1 MARVDLHLHTHFSSD
16 SSQRPVDLVRKA
28 ERAGLTHIAVT
39 DHGGVAGAYAA
50 RESATT
56 VEVIVGQEVR
66 TSAGEILALFIEEPI
81 PDRLSAGLAA
91 ARVRAQGGLV
101 VAAHPFDP
109 LRRALG
115 TAGLTELGSAV
126 DAIEGYNGRTALR
139 RRDGQARRWAMD
151 HSLPVTLGSDAH
163 TTGEVGRS
171 WLALP
176 DFDGP
181 GELLRVLPEGRA
193 DPARWAPWYLP
204 LSGWAL
210 VRHRLGWRP
219 AAPGSAP

>member
-1 MARVDLHLHTHFSSD
+1 MARVDLHLHTHFSYD
-16 SSQRPVDLVRKA
+16 SLQRPVDLVRKA
-28 ERAGLTHIAVT
+28 ERAGLTHVAVT

-50 RESATT
+50 SEASRA

-81 PDRLSAGLAA
+81 PDRLSVGLAA

-115 TAGLTELGSAV
+115 SAGLAELGSAL
-126 DAIEGYNGRTALR
+126 DAVEGYNGRTVMR
-139 RRDGQARRWAMD
+139 GRDARARQWARD
-151 HSLPVTLGSDAH
+151 NDRPLTLGSDSH

-171 WLALP
+171 WLELP

-181 GELLRVLPEGRA
+181 RELLGALTQGRA
-193 DPARWAPWYLP
+193 HLARWAPWYLP
-204 LSGWAL
+204 IGGWAL
-210 VRHRLGWRP
+210 LRHGLGWRP
-219 AAPGSAP
+219 TAPRMAP